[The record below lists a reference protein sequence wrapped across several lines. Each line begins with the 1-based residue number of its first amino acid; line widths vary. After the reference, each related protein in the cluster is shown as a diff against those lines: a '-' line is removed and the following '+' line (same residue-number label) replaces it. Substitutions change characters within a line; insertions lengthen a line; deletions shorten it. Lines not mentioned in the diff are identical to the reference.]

1 MRISGFN
8 LCALAVALSAA
19 LWSSMVFSQSLPGS
33 DAPLVPPM
41 AAEGVDLELNTSG
54 SGEVVSIRITE
65 CEGCMPRTF
74 LPAPGVEFIA
84 GGEQISTR
92 QASAAS
98 GGAGTVLYDRETELA
113 KVVIFY
119 GQ

>member
-1 MRISGFN
+1 MRVSGFN
-8 LCALAVALSAA
+8 LCALVMALSAV
-19 LWSSMVFSQSLPGS
+19 LWSSMVFSQSLPSG
-33 DAPLVPPM
+33 APYVPPM

-54 SGEVVSIRITE
+54 AGEVVSIRITE

-74 LPAPGVEFIA
+74 LPAPGIEFVA
-84 GGEQISTR
+84 GGEQISVR

>member
-1 MRISGFN
+1 
-8 LCALAVALSAA
+8 
-19 LWSSMVFSQSLPGS
+19 
-33 DAPLVPPM
+33 M

-54 SGEVVSIRITE
+54 AGEVVSIRITE

-74 LPAPGVEFIA
+74 LPAPGIEFVVS
-84 GGEQISTR
+84 GEQVSAR
-92 QASAAS
+92 QASASS

-113 KVVIFY
+113 QVVIFY